1 MVKNAPKKEEN
12 PYPPW
17 FFRVLGPCVLSDRSP
32 SGYEFDEDL
41 SDLASERTAGEEEQP
56 TKKRRKLEDSDK
68 ESDEDEDKEDDEEED
83 DDKDDSTSERSH
95 ADSLADVYYEFK
107 EIREERKRELERE
120 RQDIL
125 FMIQSESEIESQ
137 VNQAYR
143 SFIDAPKEDKLTSM
157 LSLHATTYIIHCR
170 DQPKY
175 FYNGLGP
182 GYVEFYH
189 LSVEDNF
196 GSNPPPDFDPKRM
209 HGHIY
214 INASNGVQFEPFD
227 PPEEFSG
234 SDFIIS
240 PVPSGPHDVR
250 IKFFSRDCIKM
261 SLPKELTFENKEPP
275 ADAPDLFEYVGVRR
289 DWEKWK
295 AERKRMWEEAEKNR
309 PPSPRDSWFERT
321 HPVGYW
327 NQGQW

>member
-1 MVKNAPKKEEN
+1 MGRSLNRGILQNSPKNKEY

-17 FFRVLGPCVLSDRSP
+17 FFRVLGPYVLSDRSP
-32 SGYEFDEDL
+32 CGYEFDEDL
-41 SDLASERTAGEEEQP
+41 SDLEEKGAESDEEWP
-56 TKKRRKLEDSDK
+56 TRKRRKFEDSDR
-68 ESDEDEDKEDDEEED
+68 ESDEDEDEDE
-83 DDKDDSTSERSH
+83 DDSTSERSH

-125 FMIQSESEIESQ
+125 DMIQSESGMENK

-143 SFIDAPKEDKLTSM
+143 SFMDAPKEDKLTSM
-157 LSLHATTYIIHCR
+157 PSLHATTYIIHCR
-170 DQPKY
+170 DQPRY

-196 GSNPPPDFDPKRM
+196 GSNSPPDFDQKRIY
-209 HGHIY
+209 GHIY
-214 INASNGVQFEPFD
+214 INASNSIEFEPFD
-227 PPEEFSG
+227 PPDEFSG

-240 PVPSGPHDVR
+240 PFPSGPHEVR
-250 IKFFSRDCIKM
+250 IKFFSKDYIKM
-261 SLPKELTFENKEPP
+261 SIPRELAFENKDPP
-275 ADAPDLFEYVGVRR
+275 ADAPDVFEYVGVRR

-321 HPVGYW
+321 HPMGFW
-327 NQGQW
+327 NQGRW